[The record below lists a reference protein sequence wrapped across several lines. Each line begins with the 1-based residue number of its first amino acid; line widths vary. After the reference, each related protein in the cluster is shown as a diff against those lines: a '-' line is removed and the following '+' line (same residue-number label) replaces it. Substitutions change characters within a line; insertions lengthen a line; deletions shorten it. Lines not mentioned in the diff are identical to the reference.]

1 MNDTYITCQEENGSI
16 NISEEVISSVVRAS
30 VVEVEGVA
38 GLANTAGSEIAEL
51 IGIKSLSRGV
61 KVQFSE
67 EKMIVDAIV
76 NVSYGSNIIEVA
88 KAVQEKIMSVVQFTT
103 GIENAQVNVHVAGI
117 SFDK

>member
-1 MNDTYITCQEENGSI
+1 MADTYITCQEENGSI

-30 VVEVEGVA
+30 VAEVEGVA

-67 EKMIVDAIV
+67 DKMTVDAII
-76 NVSYGSNIIEVA
+76 NIRYGSNVIEVA
-88 KAVQEKIMSVVQFTT
+88 KSVQEKVLSVLQFTT
-103 GIENAQVNVHVAGI
+103 GIDNAQVNVHVAGI
-117 SFDK
+117 SFEK